1 LIFSLYFILYCVGLA
16 VGSSC
21 SLAASYLPPASTP
34 EELQE
39 EQKRRQQKR
48 RQQKRHQQEQRQQE
62 DQFKITDSVAMKANR
77 LDDKKKDINQ
87 RRENMQHAHR
97 MQSKK
102 SPSSPSPA
110 ASHNDDDVQVEEECG
125 DVKTDSWEYWEAS

>member
-48 RQQKRHQQEQRQQE
+48 RQQKRHQQEQRQQ